1 MTAKIPAFT
10 DIGKTA
16 RGEDLLPA
24 GSMRQQIRLV
34 PKKGGMPEVRRLNV
48 EFGDLQTFSSAAKTA
63 SSNTTNY

>member
-34 PKKGGMPEVRRLNV
+34 PKGRYAGSEA
-48 EFGDLQTFSSAAKTA
+48 T
-63 SSNTTNY
+63 